1 MVVPQRER
9 TPPHYLAPYGSPLLA
24 TYGQRVAGHLIDV
37 GIPAALFAA
46 VIIAGLMTGSWAV
59 VFVVHGLSTIAAVT
73 FLVWNCGWHQGR
85 SGQSLG
91 KRMLG
96 IQLVAVETGRPVGVG
111 RSFGR
116 QVAHLIDG
124 LPLALG
130 YLWPLWDEQHQT
142 FADKMCGTLVVQ
154 ADV

>member
-1 MVVPQRER
+1 M
-9 TPPHYLAPYGSPLLA
+9 LA
-24 TYGQRVAGHLIDV
+24 TYGQRVAGHLIDI
-37 GIPAALFAA
+37 GIPAALFAVA
-46 VIIAGLMTGSWAV
+46 IIAGLMTRNWAI
-59 VFVVHGLSTIAAVT
+59 VFLVHGLATIATVAFV
-73 FLVWNCGWHQGR
+73 VWNCGWYQGR

-91 KRMLG
+91 KRVLG
-96 IQLVAVETGRPVGVG
+96 IQLIAVDTGQPVGVG

-130 YLWPLWDEQHQT
+130 YLWPLWDERHQT